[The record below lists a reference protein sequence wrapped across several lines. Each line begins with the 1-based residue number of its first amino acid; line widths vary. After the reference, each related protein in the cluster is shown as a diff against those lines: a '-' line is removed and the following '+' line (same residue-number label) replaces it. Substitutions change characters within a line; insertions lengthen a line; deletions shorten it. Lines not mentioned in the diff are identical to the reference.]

1 MAIAKALVRHVSG
14 HTLLGKGSSNHWVP
28 LEIAADDN
36 PAAAND
42 PVQLILM
49 ACAGCVMIDSVDI
62 LKKSRQEPDEFEIEI
77 EGLRRDAPPK
87 IFRRLDFRIRING
100 STLRKETVRRA
111 VELSLTKYCSVS
123 LSIDRSVKFFA
134 QITLNGE
141 SGERWEIAR
150 QPELYDD

>member
-28 LEIAADDN
+28 LETSEADY

-49 ACAGCVMIDSVDI
+49 ACSGCVMIDTVDI
-62 LKKSRQEPDEFEIEI
+62 LKKSRQEPDEFEIAI
-77 EGLRRDAPPK
+77 EGLRRDTRPK
-87 IFRRLDFRIRING
+87 IFRRLDFHVRING
-100 STLRKETVRRA
+100 STLRAETVRRA

-123 LSIDRSVKFFA
+123 LSLDRSVRFFA
-134 QITLNGE
+134 QITLNGDP
-141 SGERWEIAR
+141 GERWEIPR
-150 QPELYDD
+150 QPELYED